1 MQDILAFL
9 QPFLSIFLY
18 LLRVLTPA
26 LSIWIV
32 VRCFI
37 SLRRGRRSE
46 DPVVMLEEVS
56 SHAKI
61 PVLYWEN
68 SIGRSR
74 SCDIVLPDPNVS
86 RDHAVLM
93 RRESGWII
101 TDTGSKSGTYVNHRK
116 VTEPRILKPG
126 DVISMGATSLALKR
140 ADHAAARAKKQG
152 IARKIPRPSLLLLL
166 TTLVQF
172 LLAVQGCFAGEAFSL
187 TGLLPFGM
195 LVILEWTAFAVSSKA
210 FHRVSFEVETI
221 GFLLSGIGL
230 SLLYAVTPEDAI
242 VQAAA
247 MTAGVILY
255 FVLISFMNDPD
266 RVMKWRPFIEIGAV
280 ALFAVNLL
288 FGVASHGAQNWISLG
303 PITVQPSEF
312 IKIAFIFAGAS
323 TLDKLQTK
331 KNLTEF
337 LIFSGICI
345 GSLILM
351 RDFGTAC
358 IFFVTFLIIAFMRS
372 GSIRTIFLVC
382 AAAVFG
388 LIIILRFRPYIMER
402 FSAWGHVWE
411 YADTSGYQQTRT
423 LTYAASGGLFGVGLG
438 DGYLKNVFAATSDLV
453 FGVLCEEF
461 GLVLA
466 LLVVTA
472 IMLLIFYARSDVT
485 RSRSTFYSI
494 SACAAAGM
502 LLFQTC
508 LNIFGPTDILPLTG
522 VTLPF
527 ISAGGSSMLAVWGL
541 LAFLKA
547 SDERTYAVSKATP
560 AVSRTRRAPSGR

>member
-1 MQDILAFL
+1 MENILSFL
-9 QPFLSIFLY
+9 EPFLNIVLY
-18 LLRVLTPA
+18 LLRVLTPV
-26 LSIWIV
+26 LSILIV
-32 VRCFI
+32 IRCFV
-37 SLRRGRRSE
+37 SMRRGRRSE
-46 DPVVMLEEVS
+46 EPVVILEDVS

-74 SCDIVLPDPNVS
+74 SCDIVLPDPNTS

-93 RRESGWII
+93 RRETGWII

-116 VTEPRILKPG
+116 IKEPKILKPG
-126 DVISMGATSLALKR
+126 DIISIGSISLALKK
-140 ADHAAARAKKQG
+140 ANHSATQEKS
-152 IARKIPRPSLLLLL
+152 RKAVRRIPRPSLLLLL
-166 TTLVQF
+166 TTLVQL
-172 LLAVQGCFAGEAFSL
+172 LLAIQGCFVGESFSPI
-187 TGLLPFGM
+187 GFLPFGIL
-195 LVILEWTAFAVSSKA
+195 LVLEWSSFLISSKG
-210 FHRVSFEVETI
+210 FHRVSFEVETV
-221 GFLLSGIGL
+221 GFLLSGIGI
-230 SLLYAVTPEDAI
+230 SLLYAIEPRDAL

-247 MTAGVILY
+247 MTGGLILY
-255 FVLISFMNDPD
+255 FLLISFMSDPD
-266 RVMKWRPFIEIGAV
+266 RVMKWRLFIEIGA
-280 ALFAVNLL
+280 ALLFAVNLL

-312 IKIAFIFAGAS
+312 IKIAFVFAGAS

-345 GSLILM
+345 GALFLM

-358 IFFVTFLIIAFMRS
+358 IFFVTFLIVAFMRS
-372 GSIRTIFLVC
+372 GSIRTIVLVC

-388 LIIILRFRPYIMER
+388 LFIILKFRPYIVAR
-402 FSAWGHVWE
+402 FAAWGHVWE
-411 YADTSGYQQTRT
+411 YADTTGYQQTRT

-438 DGYLKNVFAATSDLV
+438 DGYLKNVFAASSDLV

-466 LLVVTA
+466 LLAVAA
-472 IMLLIFYARSDVT
+472 IMLFVFYARSDVT
-485 RSRSTFYSI
+485 RSRSAFYSI

-547 SDERTYAVSKATP
+547 SDERTYAV
-560 AVSRTRRAPSGR
+560 RRIKH

>member
-1 MQDILAFL
+1 MENILSFL
-9 QPFLSIFLY
+9 EPFLNIVLY

-26 LSIWIV
+26 LSILIV
-32 VRCFI
+32 IRCFV
-37 SLRRGRRSE
+37 SMRRGRRSE
-46 DPVVMLEEVS
+46 DPVVILEDVS

-74 SCDIVLPDPNVS
+74 SCDIVLPDPNTS

-93 RRESGWII
+93 RRETGWII

-116 VTEPRILKPG
+116 IKEPKILKPG
-126 DVISMGATSLALKR
+126 DIISIGSISLALKK
-140 ADHAAARAKKQG
+140 ANHSATQEKS
-152 IARKIPRPSLLLLL
+152 RKAVRRIPRPSLLLLL
-166 TTLVQF
+166 TTLVQL
-172 LLAVQGCFAGEAFSL
+172 LLAIQGCFVGESFSP
-187 TGLLPFGM
+187 TGFLPFGIL
-195 LVILEWTAFAVSSKA
+195 LVLEWSSFLISSKG
-210 FHRVSFEVETI
+210 FHRVSFEVETV
-221 GFLLSGIGL
+221 GFLLSGIGI
-230 SLLYAVTPEDAI
+230 SLLYAIEPRDAL

-247 MTAGVILY
+247 MTGGLILY
-255 FVLISFMNDPD
+255 FLLISFMSDPD
-266 RVMKWRPFIEIGAV
+266 RVMKWRLFIEIGA
-280 ALFAVNLL
+280 ALLFAVNLL

-312 IKIAFIFAGAS
+312 IKIAFVFAGAS

-345 GSLILM
+345 GALFLM

-358 IFFVTFLIIAFMRS
+358 IFFVTFLIVAFMRS
-372 GSIRTIFLVC
+372 GSIRTIVLVC

-388 LIIILRFRPYIMER
+388 LFIILKFRPYIVAR
-402 FSAWGHVWE
+402 FAAWGHVWE
-411 YADTSGYQQTRT
+411 YADTTGYQQTRT

-438 DGYLKNVFAATSDLV
+438 DGYLKNVFAASSDLV

-466 LLVVTA
+466 LLAVAA
-472 IMLLIFYARSDVT
+472 IMLFVFYARSDVT
-485 RSRSTFYSI
+485 RSRSAFYSI

-547 SDERTYAVSKATP
+547 SDERTYAV
-560 AVSRTRRAPSGR
+560 RRIKH